1 MARSMTAFSNAEQND
16 SQAQLRIEIRSVNHR
31 FLELGLKLPEELRAL
46 EPLWRE
52 RIQKRV
58 QRGKVDVYLR
68 LKTQTGAS
76 ELALNDGFVDA
87 LMQLSRRLGGHYS
100 ELKPLTTADVLAWPG
115 AVQQTEFD
123 TEGLRSKANQVL
135 DAALDD
141 FDAAREREGNKLA
154 EVLLERVRQLS
165 ALREKALAAMPAI
178 RVALKEKLQTRMAEL
193 QSGLDPARL
202 EAELV
207 LNLQKLDVDEEL
219 ERLRIHLLETERV
232 LATNEPIGRRLDFLV
247 QELHREC
254 NTFGAKSVDAGAS
267 QLGVDMKVL
276 VEQIREQV
284 QNLE

>member
-1 MARSMTAFSNAEQND
+1 MARSMTAFSNAEHND

-31 FLELGLKLPEELRAL
+31 FLELGIKLPEELRAL
-46 EPLWRE
+46 EPVWRE

-58 QRGKVDVYLR
+58 QRGKVDVYVR
-68 LKTQTGAS
+68 LKTQVGAS
-76 ELALNDGFVDA
+76 ALCLNDGFVDS

-115 AVQQTEFD
+115 AVVQTELD

-135 DAALDD
+135 GAALDD

-154 EVLLERVRQLS
+154 EVLLDRVSQLN
-165 ALREKALAAMPAI
+165 ALREKAIAAMPAI
-178 RVALKEKLQTRMAEL
+178 RAALKEKLQARMSEL
-193 QSGLDPARL
+193 QTTLDPARL

-232 LATNEPIGRRLDFLV
+232 LATKEPIGRRLDFLV

-254 NTFGAKSVDAGAS
+254 NTFGAKSVDAGTS
-267 QLGVDMKVL
+267 QLGVDLKVI